1 VPGEL
6 RQLERVVAASDSRE
20 LIGGPD
26 HPMRKVTEATAFDD
40 ASWTADRAREVEAS
54 FDGLAAD
61 WNTRIA
67 IDPLRF
73 APIDDAVARGGAP
86 VEGIWLDVGCGT
98 AVTTRRLAD
107 RVERIVGFD
116 LSREMLRQ
124 APDATAVVQADSAAL
139 PVPSRCAAVIVL
151 MNALLFPA
159 ETDRVLA
166 PGGTI
171 LWISAR
177 GDDTPIYLP
186 PSDVLAALPGR
197 WSGVWAQA
205 GNGTWAAF
213 RRARAAQDG

>member
-1 VPGEL
+1 VGPTIRCARSP
-6 RQLERVVAASDSRE
+6 RQPRSTRRR
-20 LIGGPD
+20 GP
-26 HPMRKVTEATAFDD
+26 RTG
-40 ASWTADRAREVEAS
+40 RARSTAS

-73 APIDDAVARGGAP
+73 APIDDAVARGGLP
-86 VEGIWLDVGCGT
+86 TSGTWLDVGCGT
-98 AVTTRRLAD
+98 AVSTRRLAG

-124 APDATAVVQADSAAL
+124 AQDGTPVAQADSAAL
-139 PVPSRCAAVIVL
+139 PVPSGSAAVIVL

-159 ETDRVLA
+159 EMVRVLA
-166 PGGTI
+166 PDGML

-177 GDDTPIYLP
+177 GDDTPIYLSP
-186 PSDVLAALPGR
+186 VDVLRALPGR
-197 WSGVWAQA
+197 WSGVWAEA

-213 RRARAAQDG
+213 RRTGS

>member
-1 VPGEL
+1 
-6 RQLERVVAASDSRE
+6 
-20 LIGGPD
+20 
-26 HPMRKVTEATAFDD
+26 
-40 ASWTADRAREVEAS
+40 
-54 FDGLAAD
+54 
-61 WNTRIA
+61 
-67 IDPLRF
+67 
-73 APIDDAVARGGAP
+73 VARGGAP
-86 VEGIWLDVGCGT
+86 TSGTWLDVGCGT

-107 RVERIVGFD
+107 RVERIVGLD
-116 LSREMLRQ
+116 ISREMLRQ
-124 APDATAVVQADSAAL
+124 APDGTVVVQADSAAL
-139 PVPSRCAAVIVL
+139 PLPPRCAAVIVL
-151 MNALLFPA
+151 MNAFLFPT

-166 PGGTI
+166 PGGTL